1 MKLSYG
7 LANGTNEIR
16 MLSQV
21 PSELHTDG
29 RTSPSLSK
37 SSVWERS
44 AWFQGGQTLLPDFS
58 PGAVCE
64 QPASNSAWMLV
75 INVCGFAFLIRS

>member
-21 PSELHTDG
+21 PNELHTDG

-44 AWFQGGQTLLPDFS
+44 AWFQGGQTL
-58 PGAVCE
+58 CE